1 MNNRKVFLNNRKV
14 FLILTTT
21 LTTLIIGKKII
32 GSSSPDKFITN
43 IIEQNTNIKLHTR
56 NKTTSKKKNKDII
69 VNKKKMFE
77 QIASKGEIGLV
88 ESYINGDWN
97 SDNLEKTIYELIS
110 KRELMTK
117 RIKKQSLNFIFMEIK
132 AWIKNR
138 IQNNS
143 IKSVKN
149 NVSHHYDIGNDLFQK
164 MLGKHMQYTCAYF
177 YKPDMNLDEAQYA
190 KMELV
195 AKKLDLKPNMKVL
208 DIGCGFGS
216 MAHHLAKHYQVHVI
230 GVTLSKEQKKYAD
243 EYFSHPRV
251 TIELKDYRHVTGNF
265 DRVYSVG
272 MFEQV
277 GRKRYKEYYDKCHEL
292 LKQDGIMLI
301 HTIGTN
307 ARGTWNHNSFIN
319 KYIFPEG
326 ELPHIENLTL
336 PFVDKWHL
344 EDWQNMGLSYAK
356 TLKLWHT
363 NIGDWSG
370 LYHYDERFRRM
381 WEFYLLACRCTFLH
395 RDTCL
400 WQIVYT
406 KCNSNR
412 NDDCHHIRN

>member
-1 MNNRKVFLNNRKV
+1 MINKIKVFIL
-14 FLILTTT
+14 LI
-21 LTTLIIGKKII
+21 TLIIAKKIAV
-32 GSSSPDKFITN
+32 SSSDKFITN
-43 IIEQNTNIKLHTR
+43 LIEQNTNIKLQAR
-56 NKTTSKKKNKDII
+56 KKRTSKKRDSKDIV
-69 VNKKKMFE
+69 VNNKEMFVK
-77 QIASKGEIGLV
+77 IASNGELGLV
-88 ESYINGDWN
+88 ESYINGDWD
-97 SDNLEKTIYELIS
+97 SDNLEKTISELIS
-110 KRELMTK
+110 KLDFLK
-117 RIKKQSLNFIFMEIK
+117 NQIKKQSLNFIFMEIK
-132 AWIKNR
+132 AVIKNR

-143 IKSVKN
+143 IKSVKKN
-149 NVSHHYDIGNDLFQK
+149 ISHHYDIGNDLFQK

-177 YKPDMNLDEAQYA
+177 YKPNMTLDEAQYA
-190 KMELV
+190 KMELI
-195 AKKLDLKPNMKVL
+195 AKKIDLKPNMKVL

-216 MAHHLAKHYQVHVI
+216 MAQHLAKHYNVYVI

-277 GRKRYKEYYDKCHEL
+277 GRKRYKEYYDKCYEL
-292 LKQDGIMLI
+292 LKPDGIMLI

-307 ARGTWNHNSFIN
+307 KRKWNHNSFIN

-326 ELPHIENLTL
+326 ELPHIENLTHS
-336 PFVDKWHL
+336 FVDKWHL

-356 TLKLWHT
+356 TTKLWHT

-370 LYHYDERFRRM
+370 LDNYDERFRRM
-381 WEFYLLACRCTFLH
+381 WDFYLLGCVANFQSRNV
-395 RDTCL
+395 CL

-406 KCNSNR
+406 KRNSNR